1 MYTLCSAVSCAVWLS
16 QLCGVICSR
25 LSSDPVHSRKI
36 DWYLFSRD
44 VRLASVTM
52 LHRELELAV
61 TVKAQVN

>member
-1 MYTLCSAVSCAVWLS
+1 MYTHYSAVSCAVWLC

-25 LSSDPVHSRKI
+25 LSSDPV
-36 DWYLFSRD
+36 SRD

-61 TVKAQVN
+61 TVKAQMN